1 MMEIQ
6 QVRAFLAVAEE
17 LHFGRAAERLGVLQ
31 PPLSRTIRALEDDL
45 GVSLFQRTTRN
56 VRLSPE
62 GEALVEPARKMLE
75 YQSLAVDSVQRAA
88 TGETG
93 RIAFGFA
100 RSSSRTLVANLV
112 TASRR
117 QNPGIVFS
125 LESNVFAEEGLSRL
139 VDGTLDLAL
148 VRWSKQPPGV
158 TGRAVMI
165 ERLCVA
171 LPDGHRLAGR
181 SSIRVEDL
189 ADEDFITLPAHPSSS
204 LRESTMRLCHDAG
217 FTPRQAQTA
226 PDTQTIGALVAAG
239 LGVSITF
246 DSVSANTREV
256 GTVAVPLDIPQD
268 PSTLYL
274 AHRSD
279 HGKPSLDAVLALAEE
294 VLPTVE

>member
-88 TGETG
+88 SGETG
-93 RIAFGFA
+93 RISFGFA
-100 RSSSRTLVANLV
+100 RSSSRSLVASLV
-112 TASRR
+112 TASRER
-117 QNPGIVFS
+117 SPGIVFS

-189 ADEDFITLPAHPSSS
+189 ADEDFITLPAHPSST
-204 LRESTMRLCHDAG
+204 LRENTMRLCHDAG